1 MLKPF
6 KAQGIVKNVIF
17 LGTILSSTLYAN
29 AAETVKDSNQTDAG
43 KTQTSAT
50 VKKKPVVRSAQDLAQ
65 NSEDVMTVTAVAED
79 KKPGSKT
86 TITAADMQKKG
97 GNDFGTIMRYEP
109 LISGS

>member
-86 TITAADMQKKG
+86 TIIAAFFLHIG
-97 GNDFGTIMRYEP
+97 GRDGGFRARFFI
-109 LISGS
+109 